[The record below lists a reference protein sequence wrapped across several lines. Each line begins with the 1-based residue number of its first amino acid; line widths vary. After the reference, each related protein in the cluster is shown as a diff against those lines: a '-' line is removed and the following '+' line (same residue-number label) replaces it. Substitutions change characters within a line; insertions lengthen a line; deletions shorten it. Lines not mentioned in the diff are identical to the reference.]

1 MRIKRRR
8 EYKWWISKEPLRTS
22 GVKPDVPGK
31 PPGAG
36 LAPLP
41 SSAQCRPLD
50 ANYVVSS
57 LRVMSNPPGSRGG
70 HRDGISTH
78 F

>member
-31 PPGAG
+31 PPGGRGAR
-36 LAPLP
+36 
-41 SSAQCRPLD
+41 SSPVFRTMP
-50 ANYVVSS
+50 VS
-57 LRVMSNPPGSRGG
+57 
-70 HRDGISTH
+70 
-78 F
+78 